1 MTKEIRKSGIIYN
14 GMYQQIK
21 EIEKSDPKM
30 AGELAISYFEQILTG
45 EIQSKNPIITACIAG
60 MTPIIENNVRK
71 WDDRKEQADEKRI
84 ENLKLREIAA
94 MLNQGLT
101 QEQIGNR
108 LGVSKSAISKR
119 ITTMKKD
126 FAYLMES
133 PEPETANQESD
144 DEIKSWETIDENGE
158 KHFNF

>member
-21 EIEKSDPKM
+21 EIEKTDPKM

-45 EIQSKNPIITACIAG
+45 EITSKNPIITACVAG
-60 MTPIIENNVRK
+60 MAPIIENNIQK
-71 WDDRKEQADEKRI
+71 WDDRKEQANEKRI
-84 ENLKLREIAA
+84 ENLKLKEIAA
-94 MLNQGLT
+94 MLNEGLT

-119 ITTMKKD
+119 VATMKKD
-126 FAYLMES
+126 FAWLLES
-133 PEPETANQESD
+133 PESD
-144 DEIKSWETIDENGE
+144 TPQTNEWETIDEDGNR
-158 KHFNF
+158 KFNF